1 MSRKPC
7 DATAPTRSP
16 ACSVTDRII
25 PKVADG
31 APINGDLVAV
41 IDESSPWNTAGG
53 ITYVVAIAA
62 LFEPTRA
69 VAELSQLFTTDR
81 RRPFH
86 WEREG
91 TVARTR
97 IIEIAAEIGVVAT
110 AHYSHVGRRGQARAR
125 QAMLRRMVVDAAS
138 EGVDHL
144 VIEASDAATVGR
156 DRLVLLQTFEPA
168 GGVPFT
174 YDWRSKSER
183 LLWLADAIAGAVGE
197 YVVGKDPTW
206 WEMLDDLGIVALRPH
221 P

>member
-1 MSRKPC
+1 
-7 DATAPTRSP
+7 
-16 ACSVTDRII
+16 VTDRII
-25 PKVADG
+25 PDVADG
-31 APINGDLVAV
+31 SPINGDLVAV
-41 IDESSPWNTAGG
+41 IDESSPANTAGG

-62 LFEPTRA
+62 LFEPARA
-69 VAELSQLFTTDR
+69 VSELNQLFSTDR

-97 IIEIAAEIGVVAT
+97 IIEIAAQLGVVAT
-110 AHYSHVGRRGQARAR
+110 AHYAHVGRRGQARAR
-125 QAMLRRMVVDAAS
+125 QAMFRRIVIDAAS

-156 DRLVLLQTFEPA
+156 DRLALLQTFEPA

-183 LLWLADAIAGAVGE
+183 LLWPADAIAGAVGE
-197 YVVGKDPTW
+197 YLVGKDPIW
-206 WEMLDDLGIVALRPH
+206 WEMLNDLGIVSLQPH